1 MQYIN
6 TAKLQHK
13 NQNSHYNKNLR
24 KGVNRTS
31 KYPINQLPSLLLG
44 GRHSPLARICSLAA

>member
-44 GRHSPLARICSLAA
+44 G